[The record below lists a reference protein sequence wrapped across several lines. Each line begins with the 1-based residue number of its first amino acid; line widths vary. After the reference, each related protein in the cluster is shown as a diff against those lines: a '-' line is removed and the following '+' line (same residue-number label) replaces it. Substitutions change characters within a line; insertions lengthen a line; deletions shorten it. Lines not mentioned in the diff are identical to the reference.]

1 MYNQTMT
8 LKEKKRLRDD
18 FFNRAGPNARAFA
31 ALFDQSTDMG
41 FYIKDAKG
49 RIIALNPFN
58 CKQCNFKNEWDAVG
72 LRSVDLFP
80 SLWGEDYTRADR
92 AVLKSGRP
100 NTSEVCL
107 YPADCSNLFL
117 IKNIQPLHDK
127 SGKLIGTAC
136 AYRLVTDS
144 PRADKQ
150 AFAEL
155 KKAFE
160 MIQRHYAE
168 ALTISSLASSSGL
181 SPTTFKR
188 KFTQIFGI
196 PPGRALLLS
205 RLNAARNLLETTD
218 KPLADIAIEC
228 GFYDQ
233 SHFSRIFTA
242 ERGLTP
248 GHYRRQHALTTR
260 T

>member
-8 LKEKKRLRDD
+8 LKEKKRLRND

-31 ALFDQSTDMG
+31 ALFDQSTDTG
-41 FYIKDAKG
+41 FYIKDIEG

-58 CKQCNFKNEWDAVG
+58 CKFCNFKSEWDAVG

-100 NTSEVCL
+100 SAANPCP
-107 YPADCSNLFL
+107 YPADGSGRIV
-117 IKNIQPLHDK
+117 IKNIQPLRDK

-136 AYRLVTDS
+136 AYRSAIGSSL
-144 PRADKQ
+144 ADERD
-150 AFAEL
+150 FAGL
-155 KKAFE
+155 KRSLDK
-160 MIQRHYAE
+160 IQRHYAE
-168 ALTISSLASSSGL
+168 ALTISSLAATSGL

-196 PPGRALLLS
+196 PPGRALLLA

-248 GHYRRQHALTTR
+248 GHYRRQHALATR